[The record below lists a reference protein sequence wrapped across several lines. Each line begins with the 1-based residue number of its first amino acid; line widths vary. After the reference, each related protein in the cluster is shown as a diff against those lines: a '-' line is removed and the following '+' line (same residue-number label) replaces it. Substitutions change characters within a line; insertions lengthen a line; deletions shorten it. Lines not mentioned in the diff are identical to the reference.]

1 MSETT
6 PDVPSEDEDVQ
17 EPEAPQEIT
26 CSGSAS
32 LPAPG
37 GDS

>member
-1 MSETT
+1 MSEPTPDT
-6 PDVPSEDEDVQ
+6 PEQDTPEPDVPQDIVCHGTT
-17 EPEAPQEIT
+17 A
-26 CSGSAS
+26 

>member
-6 PDVPSEDEDVQ
+6 PEAPAEDAP
-17 EPEAPQEIT
+17 EPEAPQEIVCHGT
-26 CSGSAS
+26 TA